1 MEFIEPNISP
11 QDGTMPSQNRREYRG
26 VVADI
31 CRLRWASVTAADL
44 TDAAWAYYYFS
55 VQFRENLEI
64 AAALHPGDRQIRQL
78 KAEECDTANLSPW
91 PGVAN
96 VGERLNHDEFM
107 RRLLELETIAGARQQ
122 KLTKKGKEYLKRV
135 REFSDLTRAASIDS
149 YEDGGLERVFRAMLQ
164 ARHWDGLVLQA
175 FRHFLTEHIKFD
187 SDPLQGHGSLTRH
200 LSPNDQVDGLWI
212 AFQRLLIE
220 AVPKL
225 AS

>member
-1 MEFIEPNISP
+1 MGLIEPNTSP
-11 QDGTMPSQNRREYRG
+11 QGGAMSSQREYRG
-26 VVADI
+26 VVAEI
-31 CRLRWASVTAADL
+31 CRLRWASLTAADL

-64 AAALHPGDRQIRQL
+64 ATALYPDDSQIRQL

-107 RRLLELETIAGARQQ
+107 RRLLGLETIAAIRQQ
-122 KLTKKGKEYLKRV
+122 KLMKIGREYLKLV
-135 REFSDLTRAASIDS
+135 HKFNHLTRAASIDS
-149 YEDGGLERVFRAMLQ
+149 YEDGGLERVFRAILH

-187 SDPLQGHGSLTRH
+187 SDPLQGHGTLTRH

-220 AVPKL
+220 AVPQL